1 MASVSEGTRLTIRCC
16 EDMVMERTG
25 LRVEAVQEIL
35 TSPEQGFRLAS
46 MKSRYGAL
54 VVVFVMLDQ
63 KAG

>member
-1 MASVSEGTRLTIRCC
+1 
-16 EDMVMERTG
+16 MVMERTG
-25 LRVEAVQEIL
+25 LRVEAVEEIL

-46 MKSRYGAL
+46 MMSRYGAL

>member
-1 MASVSEGTRLTIRCC
+1 
-16 EDMVMERTG
+16 MERTG
-25 LRVEAVQEIL
+25 LRVEAVEEIL

-46 MKSRYGAL
+46 MMSRYGAL